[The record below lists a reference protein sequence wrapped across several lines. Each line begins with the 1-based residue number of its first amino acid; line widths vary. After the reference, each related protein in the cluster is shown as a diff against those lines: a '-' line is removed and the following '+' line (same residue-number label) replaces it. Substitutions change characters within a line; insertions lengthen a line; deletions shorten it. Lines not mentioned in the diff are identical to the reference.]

1 LADYTRKSC
10 YELHSGILALMK
22 EISIYLH
29 IPFCRHRCAYCD
41 FNTYAGI
48 ESHIPAY
55 IQAICLEIRYSGNTA
70 GSRLPAHT
78 VFFGGGTPSL
88 LPDTYIRQIIDEIG
102 EHYVL
107 LDDAEIT
114 LEANPGTLTPGY
126 LRSIRRCGINRLSLG
141 MQSVRPFELKQLE
154 RQHDM
159 LDVIQSVKW
168 ARDAGF
174 DNLNIDLIFGLPD
187 QTLENWQDSLV
198 QAVNLNPEHLAIY
211 SLILEDGTSMKRWV
225 DRGLINMPDEDIAA
239 DIYEWTSDYLAGLGY
254 VHYEISNWA
263 RYDGDR
269 NLICC
274 RHNLQYWRMKPYLG
288 FGAGAHGFIDGVHTS
303 NIASPFDYVN
313 AFSDQHVG
321 NDHANYPVTPATAG
335 IETVTRRTEMG
346 EVMLMGLRLVEEGV
360 SLQEFK
366 NRFGVS
372 IWDMYRRE
380 IEGLQKRGLVEVV
393 EDQGERIRLTADGR
407 LLGNQVFVEFVD

>member
-1 LADYTRKSC
+1 MADYTRKSC

-102 EHYVL
+102 EHFVL

-126 LRSIRRCGINRLSLG
+126 LRRIRRYSINRLSLG
-141 MQSVRPFELKQLE
+141 MQSVRPVELKQLK

-187 QTLENWQDSLV
+187 QTLEN
-198 QAVNLNPEHLAIY
+198 
-211 SLILEDGTSMKRWV
+211 
-225 DRGLINMPDEDIAA
+225 
-239 DIYEWTSDYLAGLGY
+239 
-254 VHYEISNWA
+254 
-263 RYDGDR
+263 
-269 NLICC
+269 
-274 RHNLQYWRMKPYLG
+274 
-288 FGAGAHGFIDGVHTS
+288 
-303 NIASPFDYVN
+303 
-313 AFSDQHVG
+313 
-321 NDHANYPVTPATAG
+321 
-335 IETVTRRTEMG
+335 
-346 EVMLMGLRLVEEGV
+346 
-360 SLQEFK
+360 
-366 NRFGVS
+366 
-372 IWDMYRRE
+372 
-380 IEGLQKRGLVEVV
+380 
-393 EDQGERIRLTADGR
+393 
-407 LLGNQVFVEFVD
+407 

>member
-1 LADYTRKSC
+1 
-10 YELHSGILALMK
+10 M
-22 EISIYLH
+22 
-29 IPFCRHRCAYCD
+29 
-41 FNTYAGI
+41 
-48 ESHIPAY
+48 
-55 IQAICLEIRYSGNTA
+55 
-70 GSRLPAHT
+70 PAHT

-102 EHYVL
+102 EHFVL

-126 LRSIRRCGINRLSLG
+126 LRRIRRYGINRLSLG
-141 MQSVRPFELKQLE
+141 MQSVRPVELKQLE

-198 QAVNLNPEHLAIY
+198 QAANLNPEHLAIY
-211 SLILEDGTSMKRWV
+211 SLILEDGTPMKRWV

-239 DIYEWTSDYLAGLGY
+239 DIYEWTSDYLAGIGY

-269 NLICC
+269 NLMCC

-288 FGAGAHGFIDGVHTS
+288 FGSGAHGFIDGVHTS

-313 AFSDQHVG
+313 AFSDQLAG
-321 NDHANYPVTPATAG
+321 NDHANYSVTPATAG

-360 SLQEFK
+360 SLQEFM

-380 IEGLQKRGLVEVV
+380 IESLQKRGLVEVV

-407 LLGNQVFVEFVD
+407 LLGNLVFVEFVD